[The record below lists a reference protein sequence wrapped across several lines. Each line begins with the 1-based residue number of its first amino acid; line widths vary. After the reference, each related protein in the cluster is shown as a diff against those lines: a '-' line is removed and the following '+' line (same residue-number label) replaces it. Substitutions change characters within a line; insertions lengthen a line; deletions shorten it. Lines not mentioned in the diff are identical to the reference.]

1 MDTLQPSP
9 WNGEP
14 FPPEAGRTIL
24 LVDDDME
31 LRRGMRD
38 FLTGSGCQVIEA
50 RNSYDG
56 LFLCAQHGASI
67 DLLLTEINLLP
78 VSGIK
83 LAENVLRLFPQ
94 MQVMCTS
101 QCEETRPLRYWMKY
115 LNASFLR
122 KPFSPVELH
131 EAVRGALSGNRLEE
145 PYPVL
150 EARSAPDG
158 SREHAATSADPLF
171 WLKDF

>member
-1 MDTLQPSP
+1 MDDLQPHP
-9 WNGEP
+9 WTGEP

-24 LVDDDME
+24 LVDDDVD
-31 LRRGMRD
+31 LRKGIRD
-38 FLTGSGCQVIEA
+38 FLAGSGCRVIEA

-83 LAENVLRLFPQ
+83 LAENALRLFPQ
-94 MQVMCTS
+94 IQVICMS

-131 EAVRGALSGNRLEE
+131 EAVRGMLSSRRLDD
-145 PYPVL
+145 PVPVV
-150 EARSAPDG
+150 EGHAAPAG
-158 SREHAATSADPLF
+158 SREHTATSADPLF
-171 WLKDF
+171 WLKEF

>member
-1 MDTLQPSP
+1 MDTLPSSP
-9 WNGEP
+9 WHGES

-24 LVDDDME
+24 LVDDDAE
-31 LRRGMRD
+31 LRTGMRD
-38 FLTGSGCQVIEA
+38 FLAGSGCRVLEA

-56 LFLCAQHGASI
+56 LFLCAQHGPSI

-94 MQVMCTS
+94 IQVICMS
-101 QCEETRPLRYWMKY
+101 QCEETRPLRHWMKY

-131 EAVRGALSGNRLEE
+131 EAVRGVLSRHRLDD
-145 PYPVL
+145 PIPVV
-150 EARSAPDG
+150 EAPSAPDG
-158 SREHAATSADPLF
+158 SREHAASSSDPLF